1 MANFSVIFRQTRHI
15 EDGNDQLNYHFAEGM
30 DCLQTYEVDAQS
42 EEEAITKAKVELEAA
57 GWDLE
62 DWEWWGTDFT
72 VEMPA
77 EACPLI
83 NPDATMET
91 MKSAASA
98 ALSLPDA
105 AAADIACER

>member
-57 GWDLE
+57 GWERSGDLP
-62 DWEWWGTDFT
+62 
-72 VEMPA
+72 VPA
-77 EACPLI
+77 PKTI
-83 NPDATMET
+83 NGHS
-91 MKSAASA
+91 KKVWN
-98 ALSLPDA
+98 LSQS
-105 AAADIACER
+105 